1 MLWAVNSDFQLRFMR
16 IHKTG
21 FSSANSL
28 ERDLKDAGAGET
40 RCKKRREGAD
50 LL

>member
-1 MLWAVNSDFQLRFMR
+1 MLWAVNSDFQLRIMR

-28 ERDLKDAGAGET
+28 GRDLKDVGAGET
-40 RCKKRREGAD
+40 RWKRREGAD